1 MVISSYVLHLPE
13 DESIVLSGPAARRLI
28 SGGNG
33 DAALLYIAV
42 LHSHGCIDN
51 DQLLRQLRWP
61 EERFRR
67 GLSALAGLGLIM
79 APAGGSAPPPAEE
92 APPAARREDRR
103 PEYTRTDMA
112 RALEGH
118 EFAGLTGA
126 VEDKLGKKLTTPDL
140 EILLGLYDHLGLP
153 ADVIFSLVGFCMEKI
168 AARYGPG
175 RRPTLRQ
182 IEQEGYAWARHGIF
196 DQESASAH
204 IKKYQQTREAI
215 PQLMALLGLEDRKP
229 SPGEEKYL
237 TAWSEM
243 GFDRDVILKAYDR
256 TVLRCKELRWPYM
269 NKILDSWHKK
279 GLHTLAQVEAGD
291 RPAPERR
298 RDSRRSA
305 VGTVQE
311 DMAQMERFR
320 QQLREQKE
328 GR

>member
-1 MVISSYVLHLPE
+1 
-13 DESIVLSGPAARRLI
+13 
-28 SGGNG
+28 
-33 DAALLYIAV
+33 
-42 LHSHGCIDN
+42 
-51 DQLLRQLRWP
+51 
-61 EERFRR
+61 
-67 GLSALAGLGLIM
+67 
-79 APAGGSAPPPAEE
+79 
-92 APPAARREDRR
+92 
-103 PEYTRTDMA
+103 MA
-112 RALEGH
+112 RALEGS

-182 IEQEGYAWARHGIF
+182 IEQEGYLWARQGIF
-196 DQESASAH
+196 DQKSASAH
-204 IKKYQQTREAI
+204 IKKYQRTREAV

-237 TAWSEM
+237 AAWSEM
-243 GFDRDVILKAYDR
+243 GFDSDVILRAYDR

-269 NKILDSWHKK
+269 NKILDSWHRK

-305 VGTVQE
+305 EGTVQE
-311 DMAQMERFR
+311 DMVQMERFR